1 MTVGTDTWVTIAQAD
16 AYFLTR
22 FGASWWAALTE
33 VDKTALLVTAFNWL
47 LYDAAFGL
55 SPETDS
61 QDVRVAQMESAYFI
75 HDHQAEYE
83 GRAANIAGG
92 VTSVSASKWSESY
105 TGSLKKPERVLAAL
119 QRAGVY
125 NGSGGMID
133 LGENT

>member
-1 MTVGTDTWVTIAQAD
+1 MTVGTDTWVTIVQAD
-16 AYFLTR
+16 AYFSTR
-22 FGASWWAALTE
+22 LGASWWAALANPAKET
-33 VDKTALLVTAFNWL
+33 LLVTAFNWL

-61 QDVRVAQMESAYFI
+61 PDVRVAQMEAAYFL

-105 TGSLKKPERVLAAL
+105 GSLQKPERVIAAL
-119 QRAGVY
+119 MRAGAY
-125 NGSGGMID
+125 NGAGGMVP
-133 LGENT
+133 LGEST